1 VPSNTSP
8 ADQFA
13 DRLPWRAAPQDEVD
27 NGFTRFDPR
36 SFPEQRPFGRKVFT
50 IIGQVTFALLVF
62 AGCGYLV
69 MIFLANGPSTAT
81 TGASAEAPTRV
92 ATPQVAAEQ
101 SFATVAPAV
110 AAPAPVT
117 PTRFDDNASSASAA
131 SIAPATREIRGV
143 SDTEIRLGMAAPFS
157 GPAKEFGRQL
167 KLGIESA
174 FNEANDNGRVGGR
187 LLKLVTAD
195 DGYEPSRTAGAMKE
209 LYDKDQVFGAI
220 GNYGSPTAL
229 ISVPFALE
237 HRMLSFG
244 AFTGANSLRQ
254 DPPDRYVFNFRAGY
268 SEEADAVV
276 RYLVKVRRIRP
287 EQIGVLAQQD
297 AYGDAGTEGVAKAM
311 RALRGGNSGSTLH
324 LSYARNTV
332 DVDEAIAQ
340 LRLQKGQIKAMVLV
354 ATYRAAAK
362 FIEKTRDLYPGMLYA
377 TISGVGSTG
386 LADELALLGP
396 RFSQGVI
403 VSQVVPAV
411 DGYASVILGYKAALG
426 KYFPGEPADYVS
438 LESYLSSRVLIEALK
453 RTGPQL
459 DTEKVVDTLENMHN
473 LDLGLGTPVNFG
485 PGEHQAVHKIWGT
498 ELDQNGKYHSI
509 DLQ

>member
-1 VPSNTSP
+1 VPSNTS
-8 ADQFA
+8 AAEQFA

-27 NGFTRFDPR
+27 SDFPRFDPR
-36 SFPEQRPFGRKVFT
+36 SFQEPRPFGRKVFT

-81 TGASAEAPTRV
+81 TGASAEAPTRA
-92 ATPQVAAEQ
+92 ATPQLAAEQ
-101 SFATVAPAV
+101 SFAAATPAV
-110 AAPAPVT
+110 AAQAPSAPAH
-117 PTRFDDNASSASAA
+117 FDDNVSASAA
-131 SIAPATREIRGV
+131 SNAPAARDVRGV
-143 SDTEIRLGMAAPFS
+143 SDTEIRLGMAAPFT
-157 GPAKEFGRQL
+157 GPSKEFGRQL

-174 FNEANDNGRVGGR
+174 FDEANDNGKVAGR
-187 LLKLVTAD
+187 QLKLVTAD
-195 DGYEPSRTAGAMKE
+195 DGYEPTRTGAAMKE
-209 LYDKDQVFGAI
+209 LYDKDQVFGVI

-244 AFTGANSLRQ
+244 AFTGSNALRQ

-268 SEEADAVV
+268 AEEADAVV

-311 RALRGGNSGSTLH
+311 RALRGGNAGSTLH
-324 LSYARNTV
+324 LSYNRNTV
-332 DVDEAIAQ
+332 DVDDAVAQ

-354 ATYRAAAK
+354 ATYRAATK
-362 FIEKTRDLYPGMLYA
+362 FIEKTRDVYPGMVYA

-386 LADELALLGP
+386 LADELSLLGP
-396 RFSQGVI
+396 RFAQGVI
-403 VSQVVPAV
+403 VTQVVPAV
-411 DGYASVILGYKAALG
+411 DGYASVILAYKSALG
-426 KYFPGEPADYVS
+426 KYFPGEPPDYVS
-438 LESYLSSRVLIEALK
+438 LESYLSSRVLIEGLK
-453 RTGPQL
+453 RAGPQL

-473 LDLGLGTPVNFG
+473 FDLGLGTPVNFG

-498 ELDQNGKYHSI
+498 ELDQNGKYHAI